1 MTPREFAIDVARRLQ
16 EAGYQGLWA
25 GGCVRDQQLGWPPKD
40 YDVATDA
47 RPEEVR
53 ELFGYKRTIAIGAA
67 FGVITVL
74 GPKGA
79 GQIEVATFRRDATYS
94 DGRRPD
100 SIEFTD
106 AREDATRRDFTIN
119 GMFYDPVK
127 QQLIDYVEGR
137 ADLDCRIVRAIGNPH
152 ERLDEDKLRMLRAI
166 RFAATF
172 NFDLESETRAAI
184 IEHAPE
190 IKIVSPERIG
200 QEMRRM
206 LGHEHRAVAARLLQE
221 CKLLPEVLEKGELL
235 YENRANWRT
244 RLRWMEALGAEGSF
258 EQAAA
263 IMLSRLLKA
272 QGIGPTAQR
281 WKLSN
286 AESKSIQWIE
296 NHLLTLSQC
305 HQLPWSKVQPL
316 LVHDDAP
323 CAVKVAEIQFGP
335 QHAGIQICQ
344 QRLAWPPEKLDP
356 SPLITGDDLL
366 EIGISQGPKFS
377 KILTA
382 VRTAQLDEK
391 IMTRDQAIEMA
402 KQIDVKS
409 EISNL

>member
-25 GGCVRDQQLGWPPKD
+25 GGCVRDQQLGRPPKD

-53 ELFGYKRTIAIGAA
+53 EMFGYKRTIAIGAA

-100 SIEFTD
+100 SVEFTD
-106 AREDATRRDFTIN
+106 AREDAIRRDFTIN
-119 GMFYDPVK
+119 GMFYDPVTK
-127 QQLIDYVEGR
+127 QLIDYVEGR
-137 ADLDCRIVRAIGNPH
+137 ADLDCRVVRAIGNPH
-152 ERLDEDKLRMLRAI
+152 ARFDEDKLRMLRAI

-172 NFDLESETRAAI
+172 NFALESETRAAI

-221 CKLLPEVLEKGELL
+221 CKLLPEILEKGELL

-244 RLRWMEALGAEGSF
+244 RLRWMEALGGEGDF

-263 IMLSRLLKA
+263 IMLSRLLKE
-272 QGIGPTAQR
+272 QGIGPTVER

-305 HQLPWSKVQPL
+305 HQLPWSKIQPL
-316 LVHDDAP
+316 LVNDDAP
-323 CAVKVAEIQFGP
+323 RAVKVAEIQFGR
-335 QHAGIQICQ
+335 QHAGIQMCQ
-344 QRLAWPPEKLDP
+344 QRLAWPRNKLDP
-356 SPLITGDDLL
+356 SPLVTGDDLL

-391 IMTRDQAIEMA
+391 ISTRDQAIEMA
-402 KQIDVKS
+402 KQVVVKS
-409 EISNL
+409 EI